1 MSASEILGVVWLAMV
16 VAYLLTMR
24 WVWSEP

>member
-24 WVWSEP
+24 CVWSEP